1 MMWGCTPKL
10 LHCTPRTP
18 GVKTPW
24 NSFVIPLPLLSPSFF
39 LYLSLLLALGGQTE
53 TLRILLAHGGDIE
66 QKDQCGKT
74 PLFICAQTGQTATLQ
89 ILINNGADIH
99 KPIQPMV
106 RETGSDDSDDSDV
119 TVDDNERWGT
129 DGTPTP
135 VWVATQHGHTDAV
148 HMLLKAGANALT
160 ASRLSSGGVAGGALH
175 LAAQKGHLPIIRVLA
190 ESWPL
195 DRRPW
200 RMFLM
205 GGGASSELQDYLAPP
220 ANRTTLN
227 YLPRLYSKP
236 DMVKEVW
243 KYLHKPQYVDPG
255 QLDGEGRTAAQV
267 AALRGH
273 PEIAELL
280 QGLGVDAE
288 VDFAAGDG
296 GGGNDSDVS
305 GSDSGTE

>member
-1 MMWGCTPKL
+1 MCT
-10 LHCTPRTP
+10 RTP
-18 GVKTPW
+18 GAKTLW
-24 NSFVIPLPLLSPSFF
+24 NLIRYPLRPFSLSPSFF
-39 LYLSLLLALGGQTE
+39 ITIFFRPSLVLAVGGKTE

-66 QKDQCGKT
+66 QKDQCGKS

-99 KPIQPMV
+99 MPMALTFPSGLYP
-106 RETGSDDSDDSDV
+106 ETDSDNSDDGDDGDDRV
-119 TVDDNERWGT
+119 TQNFRS
-129 DGTPTP
+129 P

-148 HMLLKAGANALT
+148 HMLLKAGANART

-220 ANRTTLN
+220 ANRTTKN

-243 KYLHKPQYVDPG
+243 KYLHKPRYVDPG
-255 QLDGEGRTAAQV
+255 QLDEAGETAARI
-267 AALRGH
+267 AANAGYTD
-273 PEIAELL
+273 IVELL